1 MHEKKIARAYLIEL
15 MSSLAIYTV
24 LLTLTIR
31 YGRPMPEGVLRTIVL
46 ASPMIGFFLAIWAI
60 ARQFKRID
68 EYIRLR
74 LLENIGIAAAV
85 TAAVSFT
92 YGFMETAGYPMLSM
106 FHVWMVMGGTWGVTS
121 IVRNLAERCSE

>member
-1 MHEKKIARAYLIEL
+1 MHEKKIARTYVIEL
-15 MSSLAIYTV
+15 MSSLMLYMVILV
-24 LLTLTIR
+24 LTIK
-31 YGRPMPEGVLRTIVL
+31 YGRPMQEGVLRTIVL

-68 EYIRLR
+68 EYLRLR
-74 LLENIGIAAAV
+74 LLENIAIGAAV

-106 FHVWMVMGGTWGVTS
+106 FNVWMVMGATWGVTA
-121 IVRNLAERCSE
+121 IVRAWADR

>member
-24 LLTLTIR
+24 LLTASIR
-31 YGRPMPEGVLRTIVL
+31 FGRPMPEGLLRTLVL

-60 ARQFKRID
+60 ARQIKRID

-74 LLENIGIAAAV
+74 LLENLGIAAAV

-106 FHVWMVMGGTWGVTS
+106 FNVWMVMGGAWGVTS
-121 IVRNLAERCSE
+121 IARAWADR